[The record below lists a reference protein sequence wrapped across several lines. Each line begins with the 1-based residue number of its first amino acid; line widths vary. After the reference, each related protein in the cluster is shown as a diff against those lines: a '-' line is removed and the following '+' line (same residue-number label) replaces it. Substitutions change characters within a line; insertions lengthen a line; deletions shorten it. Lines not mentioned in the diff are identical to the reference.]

1 MCAVEYSQKACEV
14 HVAVTMETELHDT
27 EGPEELSTEDMEE
40 NRSPGRAIYTGESW
54 SQQHAHPD
62 VPVDS

>member
-1 MCAVEYSQKACEV
+1 MQLSTAKRASEV
-14 HVAVTMETELHDT
+14 HLAVTMETELHDT
-27 EGPEELSTEDMEE
+27 KGPEELFTEDMEE
-40 NRSPGRAIYTGESW
+40 NRSPCRAVYTGESW